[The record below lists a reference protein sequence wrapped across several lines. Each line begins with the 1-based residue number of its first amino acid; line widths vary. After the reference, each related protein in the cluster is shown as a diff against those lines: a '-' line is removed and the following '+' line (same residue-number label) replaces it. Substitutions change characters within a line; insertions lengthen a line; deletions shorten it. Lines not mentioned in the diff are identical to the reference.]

1 MPHLFICQSGQ
12 NLSKQLQ
19 PRLITDADWL
29 KNLIYYS
36 YAAWAACPHSVLCT
50 LEWIP
55 LVPGQLGVAKAQTQL
70 AHTARS
76 HLARCG
82 MELIA
87 PPTKTR
93 APVFPPYLRFGSDGQ
108 MARWGA
114 SHIHYPLCPLNATSR
129 ASRAKLGKLINA
141 SAFVLARL
149 AALNLMPVFDAEFT
163 AASALLGLVGGRGQ
177 PASEPCLL
185 RCNLSFICL
194 FTLAPEQI
202 EIKSTAAT
210 MPPTIP
216 IAR

>member
-1 MPHLFICQSGQ
+1 MPIWAKLKQTVAAKTYYWRRLAEKFNLLLIRRVGSLPTQCPLHFRVDPSRSRPTGGCQGPNAISPHGQ
-12 NLSKQLQ
+12 KPLSEMWDGVNSS
-19 PRLITDADWL
+19 TDQ
-29 KNLIYYS
+29 NS
-36 YAAWAACPHSVLCT
+36 SP
-50 LEWIP
+50 
-55 LVPGQLGVAKAQTQL
+55 
-70 AHTARS
+70 
-76 HLARCG
+76 
-82 MELIA
+82 
-87 PPTKTR
+87 
-93 APVFPPYLRFGSDGQ
+93 PVFPPYLRSGSDGQ